1 MKYFF
6 YLFYVSLFF
15 KVNAQ
20 STQKYTFQGPKMGTL
35 IQVRIAD
42 QDSIIALNA
51 AQEVFKLYDTLNQI
65 LSDYLPNSELNE
77 LCRKAGTAEWTMV
90 SEHLLNVL
98 ILSQEA
104 YDISNGAFDP
114 SVGRLV
120 QLWRGVR
127 KSKIFPDEQMLLEAL
142 QTKGFKLKHD
152 IEINKNQVRLNKKG
166 VQLDFGGIAKGYA
179 AQCGL
184 DLLKKRG
191 ITAVLI
197 DSGGDLVLGDAPQNS
212 KGWKIGINRPD
223 DANETLP
230 YFLEIANCSV
240 ATSGNLYQSVEIEGK
255 TYSHILNPKTGIGM
269 THQRN
274 VTVIASDGAT
284 ADWLATACSVLSIAK
299 AKKLI
304 RRINKNMENPENQAK
319 LLITYWKKGKIKE
332 QKHGKFDWISL
343 N

>member
-1 MKYFF
+1 
-6 YLFYVSLFF
+6 
-15 KVNAQ
+15 
-20 STQKYTFQGPKMGTL
+20 MGTF
-35 IQVRIAD
+35 IQVMIANK
-42 QDSIIALNA
+42 DSIIALNA

-65 LSDYLPNSELNE
+65 LSDYLPNSELNQ
-77 LCRKAGTAEWTMV
+77 LCQKAGTAEWTMV
-90 SEHLLNVL
+90 SGHLLNVL

-114 SVGRLV
+114 SVGKLV
-120 QLWRGVR
+120 QLWREAR
-127 KSKIFPDEQMLLEAL
+127 KNKTFPNQQMLLEAL

-184 DLLKKRG
+184 DLLKNKG
-191 ITAVLI
+191 ITAILI
-197 DSGGDLVLGDAPQNS
+197 DSGGDLTLGEAPQNS
-212 KGWKIGINRPD
+212 KGWKIAINSPEN
-223 DANETLP
+223 ANEIMP
-230 YFLEIANCSV
+230 RFLEIENCSV
-240 ATSGNLYQSVEIEGK
+240 ATSGNLYQSIEIEGK

-274 VTVIASDGAT
+274 VTVVASDGAM

-304 RRINKNMENPENQAK
+304 RRINKNMESPENQTK

-332 QKHGKFDWISL
+332 QKIGKFNWISL